1 MKYFTSALVLIA
13 LLGISQN
20 SEVKAIRVTSKFT
33 DDLMKSLAEDLQKDS
48 EKQE

>member
-1 MKYFTSALVLIA
+1 MKYYTAAIVLLALFAV
-13 LLGISQN
+13 SEN
-20 SEVKAIRVTSKFT
+20 SEVKAIKVTNKFS